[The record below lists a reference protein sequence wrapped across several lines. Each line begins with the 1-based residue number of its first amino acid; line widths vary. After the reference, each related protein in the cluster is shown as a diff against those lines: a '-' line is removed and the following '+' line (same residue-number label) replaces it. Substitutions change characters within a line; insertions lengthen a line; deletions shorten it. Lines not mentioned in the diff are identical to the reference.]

1 MEGKTRP
8 SWTIMVQYC
17 LHSLLSMEL
26 EMGMQL
32 LLLTLCQ
39 KKHPNQVRILEIDSF
54 GAYDVSVQY
63 VN

>member
-1 MEGKTRP
+1 
-8 SWTIMVQYC
+8 MVQYC

-26 EMGMQL
+26 EMDMQL
-32 LLLTLCQ
+32 LLLILCR
-39 KKHPNQVRILEIDSF
+39 KKHPNQVRILEIDFF